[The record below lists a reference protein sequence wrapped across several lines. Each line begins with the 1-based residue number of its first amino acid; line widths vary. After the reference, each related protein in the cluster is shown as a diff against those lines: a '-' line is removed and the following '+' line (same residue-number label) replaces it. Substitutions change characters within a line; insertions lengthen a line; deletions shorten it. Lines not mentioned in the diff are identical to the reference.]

1 MLAVGSP
8 RIVRTD
14 RFRDGRLGT
23 ERASRPVDSEPT
35 TSGDVLAR
43 SGIWYPLWR
52 ASTILCL
59 YAGEKI
65 VNVMTAFLPL
75 QVAAMLTVS
84 SAWVAAAQ
92 RVLPDSTRVAA
103 RERDEIS
110 ADLEL
115 AEVLR
120 RAVEQHPLV
129 EAARARVYS
138 ARGNR
143 LTARTLPNP
152 VFTVWAEDVRVPGGN
167 GASPLD
173 RETQTYATLP
183 LEPLFQRWPRVR
195 RAEAEVRA
203 ADADVARARQ
213 MVALDAARAFY
224 RVAAAQVAADAAD
237 EIRARLAELVTYN
250 SARVREGVAA
260 EADLIRTQLEL
271 DRVAA
276 SVALERVALVR
287 AKSELAPYL
296 VGRPGAD
303 TSNAARA
310 AGGLIANVPRVAV
323 EDTVARSMGELRPL
337 SEFVALARAA
347 RPDLAAWRAR
357 SDAAS
362 AEVTAQRTLTVRQVG
377 ATVGTKRRGG
387 ATSLLLGLSLPLP
400 LFDQN
405 RGEVQRATGERSAAE
420 QELAWAERQAVA
432 EVEAAYEAA
441 QLLTEQAD
449 YLRGTFLARAEESR
463 RIALAAYQEGAVS
476 LLQVLD
482 ASRTLGDARLTYY
495 RTIFAQR
502 QSLLELNAAVGASS
516 LYATPIL
523 RASTLSRPVRTPG
536 DRP

>member
-1 MLAVGSP
+1 MK
-8 RIVRTD
+8 
-14 RFRDGRLGT
+14 
-23 ERASRPVDSEPT
+23 
-35 TSGDVLAR
+35 
-43 SGIWYPLWR
+43 
-52 ASTILCL
+52 
-59 YAGEKI
+59 KI
-65 VNVMTAFLPL
+65 VNVMTALLPL
-75 QVAAMLTVS
+75 QVAAMLLGS

-92 RVLPDSTRVAA
+92 RVLPDSTRPAA
-103 RERDEIS
+103 RSSDQIP
-110 ADLEL
+110 ATLGL

-120 RAVEQHPLV
+120 RAVDQHPLV

-143 LTARTLPNP
+143 LSARTLPNP

-167 GASPLD
+167 GSSPLD

-195 RAEAEVRA
+195 RAEAELRA

-213 MVALDAARAFY
+213 IVALDAARAFY

-237 EIRARLAELVTYN
+237 EIRARLAELVIYN

-276 SVALERVALVR
+276 SVALERVSLVR
-287 AKSELAPYL
+287 ARAELAPYL
-296 VGRPGAD
+296 VGRSGAD
-303 TSNAARA
+303 TLNAARA
-310 AGGLIANVPRVAV
+310 AGGLIANLPRVAV
-323 EDTVARSMGELRPL
+323 DDTVASGMGELRPI
-337 SEFVALARAA
+337 SEFVAMARAA

-357 SDAAS
+357 SEAAS
-362 AEVTAQRTLTVRQVG
+362 AEVSAQRTLTVRQVG

-420 QELAWAERQAVA
+420 QELAWAERQAIA

-441 QLLTEQAD
+441 QLLTEQVD

-495 RTIFAQR
+495 RTTFAQR
-502 QSLLELNAAVGASS
+502 LSLLELNAAVGASS
-516 LYATPIL
+516 LYAAPIL
-523 RASTLSRPVRTPG
+523 PPSTLSRPVRTVG